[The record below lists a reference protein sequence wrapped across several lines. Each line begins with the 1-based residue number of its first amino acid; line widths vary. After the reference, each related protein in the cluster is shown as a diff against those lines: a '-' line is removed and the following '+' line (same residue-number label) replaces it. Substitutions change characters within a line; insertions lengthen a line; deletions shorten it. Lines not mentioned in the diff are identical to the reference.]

1 MNLENLKK
9 AAIEKGTQA
18 IRKVIENSAA
28 PEDEN
33 ITDTDNVSSEAEMYE
48 NPTDTVVTEEEF
60 DDFLDAMAA
69 ENISGDDTDTGRTQK
84 FNLQDVLDKVRRKSE
99 DIYQNSKEFIASAI
113 SDVKNEAAQTAPD
126 DTSDGGYSEDNNDGD
141 LYADENKT
149 PDETDI
155 SETVTLTIDEQL
167 RETRELSEK
176 LNTSIEEF
184 KTVVNNN
191 IQKIEEQIISLSY
204 KEQDIEGLKNEL
216 KKHINSNA
224 SSTAAINGKMSAI
237 ESKLNEISNSLSGI
251 SKLNDSIFDLKNAQ
265 MNSKNSLEELS
276 KGFIILKKKCVA
288 GVTVLSI
295 ITVLIL
301 IMEVINLLS

>member
-9 AAIEKGTQA
+9 AAIEKGTHV
-18 IRKVIENSAA
+18 IRKVIETSAA
-28 PEDEN
+28 PADEN
-33 ITDTDNVSSEAEMYE
+33 IIDTDNISSEAEMYE
-48 NPTDTVVTEEEF
+48 NTNDTVVTEEEF

-69 ENISGDDTDTGRTQK
+69 ENVSGDGTDTGRTQK
-84 FNLQDVLDKVRRKSE
+84 FNLQNVLDKVRRKGE
-99 DIYQNSKEFIASAI
+99 DIYQNSKEFISSAML
-113 SDVKNEAAQTAPD
+113 DVKNEAAQTDPD
-126 DTSDGGYSEDNNDGD
+126 DTSGGD
-141 LYADENKT
+141 LCTDENKT

-155 SETVTLTIDEQL
+155 SGTVTLTIDEQL

-204 KEQDIEGLKNEL
+204 KEQDIEDLKNEL

-224 SSTAAINGKMSAI
+224 NSTATINGKMSAI

>member
-18 IRKVIENSAA
+18 IKKVIDNSAPA
-28 PEDEN
+28 NEEN
-33 ITDTDNVSSEAEMYE
+33 VIDADNISSETEISK
-48 NPTDTVVTEEEF
+48 NTNDTIVTEEEF

-69 ENISGDDTDTGRTQK
+69 ENTAGDDTDTGRTQK
-84 FNLQDVLDKVRRKSE
+84 FNLQDVLNKVRRKGE
-99 DIYQNSKEFIASAI
+99 DIYQNSKEFISNAI
-113 SDVKNEAAQTAPD
+113 SDAKS
-126 DTSDGGYSEDNNDGD
+126 DTSQVP
-141 LYADENKT
+141 ADEISDSKNS
-149 PDETDI
+149 DDDNEVDI
-155 SETVTLTIDEQL
+155 SADVNTSPTGVQVDESVTITIDEQL
-167 RETRELSEK
+167 RETKELSEN

-184 KTVVNNN
+184 KTVINNN
-191 IQKIEEQIISLSY
+191 MQKIEEQIISLSY
-204 KEQDIEGLKNEL
+204 KDQDIEGLKNEL
-216 KKHINSNA
+216 KKHVNSNA
-224 SSTAAINGKMSAI
+224 NSTAAINGKMSAI
-237 ESKLNEISNSLSGI
+237 EIKLNEISNSLSGI

-276 KGFIILKKKCVA
+276 KSFINLKKKCIA